1 MNGGRYVYY
10 YILTSCFLSS
20 FFVPI
25 HTHNIS
31 PSLPHLYLILC
42 AVSIIQIFLSDGIHF
57 LSGMCATQ
65 LNPLVHSGI
74 IAQYCVLNVSEFIV
88 NTLGSGVKICILL
101 GCETAGPNPGDKIGT
116 PLDISKIPG
125 GPPPVETNNNFGN
138 GGAQPMYGGMQGQQQ
153 QGGGSRVP
161 PTNSYG
167 GGGAGGGNPYGGGGG
182 GGSNNRFGGGGGAS
196 SAPIVR
202 TSGTGQPIT
211 PISGL
216 NMYSNRWTIRAK
228 VSGKSDIKTWS
239 NAKGEGSLFSMEL
252 LDASGDV
259 RCTFFKEGVDKFY
272 NFLEVGR
279 VYTFSGGRLK
289 VANMQYNNCRSQ
301 FEITFDQNSEIHLDE
316 TGPADDIR
324 DSYDFV
330 KIDRL
335 EVVDPNTMVDVLAVV
350 KHVGDPASIVSKK
363 SGKELVKCELTIE
376 DDSGAEVRLTMWG
389 DAAQQARDRFS
400 GMPVVAFKR
409 AKVSDYGGRT
419 LSGSGFEVNPSIPQA
434 NSLKQWWSTNWN
446 NGSSTTRSL
455 STTMGGNRGPDPF
468 EQRKFISAIKSE
480 QMGYNDKPDWLSFK
494 ATVTFLKKE
503 KQGDEGAWYTA
514 CANADDPCKNMYKAT
529 QTSDGNWHCDKCM
542 KTYENCVRRF
552 IFSGTVADDTCTS
565 WVSVFNEQAEIILN
579 GATANDLHA
588 HVANGDGKD
597 LYDSTFMK
605 ATYTEWIFK
614 CKVKQELVGDEQ
626 RVKTSLVALSPVD
639 YVVESR
645 NLLKALGVQ

>member
-1 MNGGRYVYY
+1 M
-10 YILTSCFLSS
+10 
-20 FFVPI
+20 
-25 HTHNIS
+25 
-31 PSLPHLYLILC
+31 
-42 AVSIIQIFLSDGIHF
+42 
-57 LSGMCATQ
+57 
-65 LNPLVHSGI
+65 
-74 IAQYCVLNVSEFIV
+74 LNVSEFIV
-88 NTLGSGVKICILL
+88 NTLGCGVKICILL
-101 GCETAGPNPGDKIGT
+101 GCKTAGSNPGDKIGT
-116 PLDISKIPG
+116 PVDNSKIPG
-125 GPPPVETNNNFGN
+125 GPLPMEMNNNNFGN
-138 GGAQPMYGGMQGQQQ
+138 NKSGGAQPMYGGMQGQQQ
-153 QGGGSRVP
+153 P

-167 GGGAGGGNPYGGGGG
+167 GGGVGGNPYGGGGG
-182 GGSNNRFGGGGGAS
+182 GGSNNRFSGGGGGGGGAS

-252 LDASGDV
+252 LDSSGVDV

-289 VANMQYNNCRSQ
+289 VANMQYNNCKSQ

-324 DSYDFV
+324 DSYEFV

-335 EVVDPNTMVDVLAVV
+335 KVVDPNTMVDVLAVV

-389 DAAQQARDRFS
+389 DAAQQAHDRFS

-434 NSLKQWWSTNWN
+434 NSLKQWWSMNGN
-446 NGSSTTRSL
+446 NGISTTRSL

-480 QMGYNDKPDWLSFK
+480 KMGYNDNPDWLSFK
-494 ATVTFLKKE
+494 ATITFLKKE
-503 KQGDEGAWYTA
+503 KLGDEGAWYTA
-514 CANADDPCKNMYKAT
+514 CANTDDPCKNMYKAT
-529 QTSDGNWHCDKCM
+529 QISDGNWHCDKCM

-579 GATANDLHA
+579 GATANDLYA
-588 HVANGDGKD
+588 QVMNGDGKD

-605 ATYTEWIFK
+605 STYTEWIFK

>member
-1 MNGGRYVYY
+1 MYPKC
-10 YILTSCFLSS
+10 L
-20 FFVPI
+20 
-25 HTHNIS
+25 
-31 PSLPHLYLILC
+31 
-42 AVSIIQIFLSDGIHF
+42 
-57 LSGMCATQ
+57 
-65 LNPLVHSGI
+65 
-74 IAQYCVLNVSEFIV
+74 
-88 NTLGSGVKICILL
+88 K
-101 GCETAGPNPGDKIGT
+101 
-116 PLDISKIPG
+116 LDQ
-125 GPPPVETNNNFGN
+125 T
-138 GGAQPMYGGMQGQQQ
+138 
-153 QGGGSRVP
+153 
-161 PTNSYG
+161 
-167 GGGAGGGNPYGGGGG
+167 
-182 GGSNNRFGGGGGAS
+182 
-196 SAPIVR
+196 
-202 TSGTGQPIT
+202 
-211 PISGL
+211 
-216 NMYSNRWTIRAK
+216 
-228 VSGKSDIKTWS
+228 S

-252 LDASGDV
+252 LDSSGVDV

-289 VANMQYNNCRSQ
+289 VANMQYNNCKSQ

-324 DSYDFV
+324 DSYEFV

-335 EVVDPNTMVDVLAVV
+335 KVVDPNTMVDVLAVV

-389 DAAQQARDRFS
+389 DAAQQAHDRFS

-434 NSLKQWWSTNWN
+434 NSLKQWWSMNGN
-446 NGSSTTRSL
+446 NGISTTRSL

-480 QMGYNDKPDWLSFK
+480 QMGYNDNPDWLSFK
-494 ATVTFLKKE
+494 ATITFLKKE
-503 KQGDEGAWYTA
+503 KLGDEGAWYTA

-529 QTSDGNWHCDKCM
+529 QISDGNWHCDKCM

-579 GATANDLHA
+579 GATANDLYA
-588 HVANGDGKD
+588 QVMNGDGKD

-605 ATYTEWIFK
+605 STYTEWIFK

>member
-1 MNGGRYVYY
+1 M
-10 YILTSCFLSS
+10 
-20 FFVPI
+20 
-25 HTHNIS
+25 
-31 PSLPHLYLILC
+31 
-42 AVSIIQIFLSDGIHF
+42 
-57 LSGMCATQ
+57 
-65 LNPLVHSGI
+65 
-74 IAQYCVLNVSEFIV
+74 LNVSEFIV

-101 GCETAGPNPGDKIGT
+101 GCKTAGSNLGDKIGT
-116 PLDISKIPG
+116 PVDNSKITG
-125 GPPPVETNNNFGN
+125 GPPPMEMNNNNFGN
-138 GGAQPMYGGMQGQQQ
+138 NKSGGAQLMYGGMQGQQQ
-153 QGGGSRVP
+153 P

-167 GGGAGGGNPYGGGGG
+167 GGGGGGNPYGGGGG
-182 GGSNNRFGGGGGAS
+182 GGSNNRFGGGGGGGGAS

-202 TSGTGQPIT
+202 TSGTGEPIT

-252 LDASGDV
+252 LDSSGVDV

-289 VANMQYNNCRSQ
+289 VANMQYNNCKSQ

-324 DSYDFV
+324 DSYEFV

-335 EVVDPNTMVDVLAVV
+335 KVVDPNTMVDVLAVV

-376 DDSGAEVRLTMWG
+376 DDSGAEVRMTMWG

-434 NSLKQWWSTNWN
+434 NSLKQWWSMNGN

-579 GATANDLHA
+579 GATANDLYA
-588 HVANGDGKD
+588 QVMNGDGKD

-605 ATYTEWIFK
+605 STYTEWIFK

>member
-1 MNGGRYVYY
+1 M
-10 YILTSCFLSS
+10 
-20 FFVPI
+20 
-25 HTHNIS
+25 
-31 PSLPHLYLILC
+31 
-42 AVSIIQIFLSDGIHF
+42 
-57 LSGMCATQ
+57 
-65 LNPLVHSGI
+65 
-74 IAQYCVLNVSEFIV
+74 LNVSEFIV
-88 NTLGSGVKICILL
+88 NTLGCGVKICILL
-101 GCETAGPNPGDKIGT
+101 GCKTAGSNPGDKIGT
-116 PLDISKIPG
+116 PMDNSKIPG
-125 GPPPVETNNNFGN
+125 GPLPMEMNNNNFGN
-138 GGAQPMYGGMQGQQQ
+138 NKSVGAQPMYGGMQGQQQ
-153 QGGGSRVP
+153 P

-167 GGGAGGGNPYGGGGG
+167 GGGVGGNPYGGGGG
-182 GGSNNRFGGGGGAS
+182 GGSNNRFSGGNGGGGGAS

-252 LDASGDV
+252 LDSSGVDV

-289 VANMQYNNCRSQ
+289 VANMQYNNCKSQ

-324 DSYDFV
+324 DSYEFV

-335 EVVDPNTMVDVLAVV
+335 KVVDPNTMVDVLAVV

-389 DAAQQARDRFS
+389 DAAQQAHDRFS

-434 NSLKQWWSTNWN
+434 NSLKQWWSMNGN
-446 NGSSTTRSL
+446 NGISTTRSL

-480 QMGYNDKPDWLSFK
+480 KMGYNDNPDWLSFK
-494 ATVTFLKKE
+494 ATITFLKKE
-503 KQGDEGAWYTA
+503 KLGDEGAWYTA
-514 CANADDPCKNMYKAT
+514 CANTDDPCKNMYKAT
-529 QTSDGNWHCDKCM
+529 QISDGNWHCDKCM

-579 GATANDLHA
+579 GATANDLYA
-588 HVANGDGKD
+588 QVMNGDGKD

-605 ATYTEWIFK
+605 STYTEWIFK